1 MLCPLNYFVTL
12 CLMLKFPFK
21 LTLTALSAFCILNLL
36 ISLVAADFLW
46 AEINQ
51 LLMMSLIIDIGD
63 VHSQIHV

>member
-1 MLCPLNYFVTL
+1 
-12 CLMLKFPFK
+12 MLKFPFK